1 MRTSC
6 RGFTEVVLQVF
17 IYDVVFQVNSEKK
30 MCHKNF
36 ILTIF
41 PKNLVAN
48 SFFIKTKDKNQTFS
62 KLVVL

>member
-1 MRTSC
+1 MCTSC

-17 IYDVVFQVNSEKK
+17 IYDIVFQVNSEKK
-30 MCHKNF
+30 CHKNF

-41 PKNLVAN
+41 PKNLAAN
-48 SFFIKTKDKNQTFS
+48 SFFIKTKNKNQTFS